1 MEEHEE
7 LRLTE
12 RLPASWQRVSKT
24 KTKANTKRQR
34 QKRKSYLL
42 LGSECLSKLSAAVTT
57 FSSTNFTFFKEPIP
71 QVTTGGLYDGDGDD
85 DDDDD
90 QNDDDQNGYDDD
102 DENDDDDD
110 DDTSADCPH
119 LRRSYVQSFRR

>member
-12 RLPASWQRVSKT
+12 RLPALWQRVSKT
-24 KTKANTKRQR
+24 KTKAKTKRQRQR

-85 DDDDD
+85 DDYQNGDDYDDNDD
-90 QNDDDQNGYDDD
+90 QNDDEGTHFTGY
-102 DENDDDDD
+102 NRW
-110 DDTSADCPH
+110 PI
-119 LRRSYVQSFRR
+119 